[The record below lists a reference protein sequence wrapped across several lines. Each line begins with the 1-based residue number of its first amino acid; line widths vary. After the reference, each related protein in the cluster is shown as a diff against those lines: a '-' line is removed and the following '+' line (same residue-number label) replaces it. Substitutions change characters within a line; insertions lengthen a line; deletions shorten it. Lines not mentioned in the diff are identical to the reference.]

1 MSDPNNVWSR
11 LNSLE
16 SSIRDQRDNLQER
29 IRETSFLVGLRLIKL
44 LVIELNSELSNGETI
59 TPEKIDNAVNKL
71 KEEHYDRN

>member
-1 MSDPNNVWSR
+1 MNPNDVSSR
-11 LNSLE
+11 LNRLE

-71 KEEHYDRN
+71 KEDHYDRN

>member
-1 MSDPNNVWSR
+1 MSDPNSVWSR

-29 IRETSFLVGLRLIKL
+29 IRETSFLVGLRIIKL
-44 LVIELNSELSNGETI
+44 LVIELKSELSNGETI

-71 KEEHYDRN
+71 MEDHYDCN

>member
-1 MSDPNNVWSR
+1 MSNPNDVSSR
-11 LNSLE
+11 LNRLE

-71 KEEHYDRN
+71 KEDHYDRN